1 MSEFVFSTKTG
12 MPQTYRNAH
21 RQQLKL
27 IGAKVGAPSVRFRL
41 LRHQWATDYLR
52 SAEAL
57 HSWDGDSGIPASK
70 RCFYM
75 STWVRRT

>member
-57 HSWDGDSGIPASK
+57 HSWDGDSRIPASK
-70 RCFYM
+70 RCFI
-75 STWVRRT
+75 

>member
-27 IGAKVGAPSVRFRL
+27 MGAKVGAPSVRFHL
-41 LRHQWATDYLR
+41 LLHQLATEYLR
-52 SAEAL
+52 SAAAL
-57 HSWDGDSGIPASK
+57 HCCDGDSGNE
-70 RCFYM
+70 
-75 STWVRRT
+75 